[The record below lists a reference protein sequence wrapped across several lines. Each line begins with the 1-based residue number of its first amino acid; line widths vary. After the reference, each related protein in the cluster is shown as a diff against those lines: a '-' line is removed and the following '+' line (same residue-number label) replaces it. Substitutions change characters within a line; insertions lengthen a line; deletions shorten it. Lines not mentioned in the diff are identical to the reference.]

1 MRAIILRTR
10 KQNKRFWNFTVSLKI
25 WFVIVI
31 VIPIIIVIRYYM
43 LINLSYILV
52 LSICLLSITSLLY
65 LETWYTD
72 LYEKASD
79 SEDKLSAKR
88 IIGFYWDR
96 FILLIMYAFLF
107 YFGFQFLR
115 GFVHEFG
122 HLLVIDVFHLQ
133 VVKFYIAPSLKFG
146 YVLFSSG
153 SATPD
158 QLSMIIMSGSLTSVL
173 VSLLAVYLIHRAR
186 INFELKLLVW
196 ALLLYNIYQELIYW
210 SNGIYISG
218 SDAYQYFSFAPLL
231 DKVLAKAI
239 LDGLVLFFSILSILA
254 LVGMII
260 YKVFRFYQQNRWK

>member
-1 MRAIILRTR
+1 MRAIIFRTR
-10 KQNKRFWNFTVSLKI
+10 KQNKRFWNFTVPLKI
-25 WFVIVI
+25 WLVIVI
-31 VIPIIIVIRYYM
+31 IIPIIIVIRYYR

-72 LYEKASD
+72 LYKKASD

-88 IIGFYWDR
+88 LIGFYWDR
-96 FILLIMYAFLF
+96 IILLIIYAFLF

-115 GFVHEFG
+115 LFVHEFG
-122 HLLVIDVFHLQ
+122 HLLVIDGFHLQ
-133 VVKFYIAPSLKFG
+133 LFKFYIDPSLKFS

-153 SATPD
+153 SATSG
-158 QLSMIIMSGSLTSVL
+158 QLSIILISGSLTSVL
-173 VSLLAVYLIHRAR
+173 VSLLAIYLIHRAR

-210 SNGIYISG
+210 SKGIYISG
-218 SDAYQYFSFAPLL
+218 SDSYQYFSLAPLL

-239 LDGLVLFFSILSILA
+239 LDGLVLFLSILSILV
-254 LVGMII
+254 LGGMII
-260 YKVFRFYQQNRWK
+260 YKVFRFYQQNKRK